1 MVVDTISQPVD
12 FTKLNLKK
20 LADRRFGIG
29 FDQLLVLEPS
39 NKSDVDFRYRIFN
52 ADGSEVEQC
61 GNGARCFAQ
70 FVREQNLSQQNPLKV
85 ETMSGVISLEI
96 TGNGQVRVDMGA
108 PVFEASRIPVSGN
121 LNNNILT
128 FSLETVGE
136 LKGFVVSMGNPHV
149 VLPVKSFNDDEI
161 QTIGKALQAHP
172 AFPKKVNVGFM
183 QVIDNSH
190 IKLRVFERGVGETLA
205 CGTGAC
211 AAVVAG
217 IQQGLLANKVKV
229 QLLGGNLEV
238 SWQGGNNYI
247 IMQGD
252 ATLVYTGEIDLDH
265 FK

>member
-29 FDQLLVLEPS
+29 FDQLLVLESS
-39 NKSDVDFRYRIFN
+39 NNPDVDFRYRIFN

-96 TGNGQVRVDMGA
+96 SDNGQVRVDMGA

-121 LNNNILT
+121 LNNNKLT
-128 FSLETVGE
+128 FSLETVDE

-149 VLPVKSFNDDEI
+149 VLHVENFNDDEI
-161 QTIGKALQAHP
+161 QTIGKALQANP

-183 QVIDNSH
+183 QVIDSSH

-229 QLLGGNLEV
+229 QLLGGDLEV
-238 SWQGGNNYI
+238 SWQGENSHV

-265 FK
+265 FQ